1 MPYQIIPFKT
11 GYKVVSING
20 HSLSKR
26 PLSYQNALAQMRA
39 VGLREHL
46 YGGNI
51 SEDFLT
57 QLNNIGFKPSKYLN
71 IVRKTAHKNGYN
83 PSTINFSNDGIHKL
97 EIIDNN
103 GKVKK
108 FGRVGYGDFIIYS
121 FLEKNK
127 QVEKGL
133 ADQKR
138 NTFQSSHSKIKG
150 NWKSNP
156 FSPNNLAL
164 RILW

>member
-1 MPYQIIPFKT
+1 MPYTIIPFNT

-26 PLSYQNALAQMRA
+26 PLSYKNALAQLKA
-39 VGLREHL
+39 VIIKEGL

-51 SEDFLT
+51 SKDFLT
-57 QLNNIGFKPSKYLN
+57 QLENIGFKPSKYLK
-71 IVRKTAHKNGYN
+71 IARETAYNNGYN
-83 PSTINFSNDGIHKL
+83 PSTINFSNDGVHKL
-97 EIIDNN
+97 EIIDNL

-127 QVEKGL
+127 QVPKGL

>member
-1 MPYQIIPFKT
+1 MPYHIIPFEN

-26 PLSYQNALAQMRA
+26 PLPYEKAIAQMRA
-39 VGLREHL
+39 VGIREHL

-57 QLNNIGFKPSKYLN
+57 QLNNIKFNPSKYLEIARN
-71 IVRKTAHKNGYN
+71 IAHSNGYN
-83 PSTINFSNDGIHKL
+83 PSDLNFCNDGIHKL

-103 GKVKK
+103 GKIKK
-108 FGRVGYGDFIIYS
+108 FGRVGYGDYIIYT
-121 FLEKNK
+121 FLESKDKVPMGFADRKKN
-127 QVEKGL
+127 VF
-133 ADQKR
+133 R
-138 NTFQSSHSKIKG
+138 TSHLLIKG
-150 NWKSNP
+150 DWKNNK

>member
-1 MPYQIIPFKT
+1 MPYQIIPFDS

-20 HSLSKR
+20 HSLSNR
-26 PLSYQNALAQMRA
+26 PLSYENALRQMRA
-39 VGLREHL
+39 VGIKEKL

-51 SEDFLT
+51 SKDFLA
-57 QLNNIGFKPSKYLN
+57 QLENIGFKPSKYLQ
-71 IVRKTAHKNGYN
+71 IARKTAHKNGYN
-83 PSTINFSNDGIHKL
+83 PSSINFSDNGVHKL

-127 QVEKGL
+127 QVPKGL
-133 ADQKR
+133 SAQKR
-138 NTFQSSHSKIKG
+138 NTFQASHSKIKG

>member
-1 MPYQIIPFKT
+1 MPYQIIPFDS

-39 VGLREHL
+39 VGIKEKL

-51 SEDFLT
+51 SQDFLT
-57 QLNNIGFKPSKYLN
+57 QLESIGFKPSKYLK
-71 IVRKTAHKNGYN
+71 IARHTAHNNGYN
-83 PSTINFSNDGIHKL
+83 PSDLNFSNDGVHKL

-121 FLEKNK
+121 FLESKNK
-127 QVEKGL
+127 VPTGT
-133 ADQKR
+133 ADKKR
-138 NTFQSSHSKIKG
+138 NIFRISHSKIKG

-156 FSPNNLAL
+156 FSPNNLAI

>member
-1 MPYQIIPFKT
+1 MPYQIIPFNS
-11 GYKVVSING
+11 GYKVISING

-26 PLSYQNALAQMRA
+26 PLSYKNALAQMRA
-39 VGLREHL
+39 VGIKEKL

-51 SEDFLT
+51 SQDFLT
-57 QLNNIGFKPSKYLN
+57 QLETIGFKPSKYLQ
-71 IVRKTAHKNGYN
+71 IARQIAYKNGYN
-83 PSTINFSNDGIHKL
+83 PSTINFSNDGVHKL
-97 EIIDNN
+97 EIINN
-103 GKVKK
+103 NNKIKK
-108 FGRVGYGDFIIYS
+108 FGRVGYGDYIIYN
-121 FLEKNK
+121 FLESKNK
-127 QVEKGL
+127 VPEGL